1 MSELC
6 PEPGCALNSAAQ
18 PRDKA
23 LAQPELQPEA
33 KKTRQKVIVRNCEI
47 IGKSWQIDWKFW
59 ILNYQI

>member
-23 LAQPELQPEA
+23 LAQPELQPTA
-33 KKTRQKVIVRNCEI
+33 KKKTGKKQKVIVRNGEI
-47 IGKSWQIDWKFW
+47 IGKP
-59 ILNYQI
+59 

>member
-23 LAQPELQPEA
+23 LAQPELQPTA
-33 KKTRQKVIVRNCEI
+33 KKKPEKSKVIVRNGEI
-47 IGKSWQIDWKFW
+47 IGKP
-59 ILNYQI
+59 